1 MQLIRYDGWPVALAG
16 TDGVVFHPALLDL
29 AERDEAH
36 PLVRFTC
43 AMALHAF
50 EVDTGLEDGP
60 VDQRRGERF
69 AREFL
74 MPAEQFRASADETDA
89 ELAKRFGVPVEQVPE
104 RRLELAAATDWQPP

>member
-50 EVDTGLEDGP
+50 EVGTGIEEGP
-60 VDQRRGERF
+60 LDQRRVERF
-69 AREFL
+69 ARELL
-74 MPAEQFRASADETDA
+74 MPAELFRAGSEAPDA
-89 ELAKRFGVPVEQVPE
+89 ELAERFGVPVEQVPE
-104 RRLELAAATDWQPP
+104 RRFELAALP